1 MENEN
6 VTQKGQDADRKEM
19 TADLYTLVID
29 VLKNLWAAV
38 AVGIAAAL
46 LVYVAASL
54 RYVPQYRSSTT
65 FVVSARG
72 TSTGAYAN
80 VSAASQKAEVFQT
93 VLDSQVLK
101 NRVAGELGLQAF
113 EGTVDISIV
122 PETNLLSVS
131 VTAGSP
137 EMAYRLLRTM
147 LDIYPEVSRSV
158 MGDVVLE
165 IFENPNYPTA
175 PVRAFQSR
183 SIMKRA
189 FAAGTLLT
197 AALFALLSY
206 MRDTVKT
213 EKQAAAK
220 LDAPLFAAVYHES
233 RYKNLKS
240 RLLRRKKKIWI
251 TEPSVSFGFEE
262 TMRKIR
268 TKFLYQHKKN
278 GGKVLAVT
286 STVPEEGKTTLAV
299 NLAIALAQ
307 DEKKCC

>member
-6 VTQKGQDADRKEM
+6 VPQKGQDADRKEM

-101 NRVAGELGLQAF
+101 TVWPGNWDFRPLRVRWN
-113 EGTVDISIV
+113 ISIV

-131 VTAGSP
+131 VTAEVRRWPIVCCGLCWK
-137 EMAYRLLRTM
+137 YIRR
-147 LDIYPEVSRSV
+147 YPGALWGMWFWRFLKIPTIPRRRSGPFRAEV
-158 MGDVVLE
+158 L
-165 IFENPNYPTA
+165 
-175 PVRAFQSR
+175 
-183 SIMKRA
+183 
-189 FAAGTLLT
+189 
-197 AALFALLSY
+197 
-206 MRDTVKT
+206 
-213 EKQAAAK
+213 
-220 LDAPLFAAVYHES
+220 
-233 RYKNLKS
+233 
-240 RLLRRKKKIWI
+240 
-251 TEPSVSFGFEE
+251 
-262 TMRKIR
+262 
-268 TKFLYQHKKN
+268 
-278 GGKVLAVT
+278 
-286 STVPEEGKTTLAV
+286 
-299 NLAIALAQ
+299 
-307 DEKKCC
+307 

>member
-147 LDIYPEVSRSV
+147 LEIYPEVSRSV

-165 IFENPNYPTA
+165 ILKIPTI
-175 PVRAFQSR
+175 PRRRSGPFRA
-183 SIMKRA
+183 
-189 FAAGTLLT
+189 
-197 AALFALLSY
+197 
-206 MRDTVKT
+206 
-213 EKQAAAK
+213 E
-220 LDAPLFAAVYHES
+220 
-233 RYKNLKS
+233 
-240 RLLRRKKKIWI
+240 
-251 TEPSVSFGFEE
+251 
-262 TMRKIR
+262 
-268 TKFLYQHKKN
+268 
-278 GGKVLAVT
+278 VL
-286 STVPEEGKTTLAV
+286 
-299 NLAIALAQ
+299 
-307 DEKKCC
+307 